1 MTSSVSNAGPQLG
14 AVNHFKVK
22 PERESPN
29 STLRGQNKLGHVQ
42 ERQRR

>member
-22 PERESPN
+22 LEKELHN
-29 STLRGQNKLGHVQ
+29 GTLRGQNKLGHVQ